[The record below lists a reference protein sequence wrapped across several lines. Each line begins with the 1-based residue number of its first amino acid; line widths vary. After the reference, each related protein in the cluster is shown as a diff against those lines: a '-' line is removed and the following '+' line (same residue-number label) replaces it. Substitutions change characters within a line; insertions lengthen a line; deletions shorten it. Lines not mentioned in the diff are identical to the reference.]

1 MLEWLHRNPPQGVIE
16 AGVMELYKI
25 LFHISPLPIKMEIQ
39 HRRLG
44 LREMKGHFALKI
56 RRFEK
61 MLEDSIENCENDW
74 DSDDDLSEWDFQVG
88 QQIDY
93 L

>member
-1 MLEWLHRNPPQGVIE
+1 
-16 AGVMELYKI
+16 
-25 LFHISPLPIKMEIQ
+25 
-39 HRRLG
+39 
-44 LREMKGHFALKI
+44 MKGHFALKN